1 MPKYT
6 FIIPVYKAEQ
16 YLDECMSSILNQTYS
31 DYEVLLVDDESP
43 DNSGVM
49 CDAYAEKHDHV
60 RAIHQKNGGASV
72 ARNTGIKNATGDYV
86 IFLDSDDFWDDVNG
100 LKKIDELFQPG
111 VDAVCYA
118 SRTFYFESGTSVD
131 DRYDYPAELNTMAPE
146 ACLKYLVE
154 HDLLNM
160 HSSKKA
166 FRKSFLVDNNL
177 FYQPGIRT
185 EDVEWGL
192 RIANC
197 LPTYRFLNEKLYVY
211 RQHSGSVTKVI
222 GAKHLAEYLEIIRK
236 FASYDYCN
244 ETVKACLLSY
254 VAYQYSLLLAYTTL
268 LKPEN
273 KDELLKE
280 LKNYRYLYRY
290 TSYPRTKTI
299 SIVHRFLGFHVTRF
313 LLALYL
319 KRGYH
324 N

>member
-6 FIIPVYKAEQ
+6 YIVPVYKAED
-16 YLDECMSSILNQTYS
+16 YLDECLASILKQTYT
-31 DYEVLLVDDESP
+31 DYEILLVDDESP
-43 DNSGVM
+43 DNSGAM
-49 CDAYAEKHDHV
+49 CDDYAEKYSNIRV
-60 RAIHQKNGGASV
+60 IHQENGGASV
-72 ARNTGIKNATGDYV
+72 ARNTGIRNALGDYV
-86 IFLDSDDFWDDVNG
+86 IFLDSDDFWDDAEG
-100 LKKIDELFQPG
+100 LKKIDALFQPG
-111 VDAVCYA
+111 VDAVGFA

-131 DRYDYPAELNTMAPE
+131 DRYNYPEELNSMQPE
-146 ACLKYLVE
+146 ESLKYLVE

-166 FRKSFLVDNNL
+166 FRKAFLIDNDL

-197 LPTYRFLNEKLYVY
+197 LPTYRFVNEKLYIY

-236 FASYDYCN
+236 FANYEYCN
-244 ETVKACLLSY
+244 ETVKECLLSY
-254 VAYQYSLLLAYTTL
+254 VAYQYSLLLAYITL

-273 KDELLKE
+273 KDELLEE
-280 LKNYRYLYRY
+280 LKNYRFLYRY
-290 TSYPRTKTI
+290 TRYPRTRMI
-299 SIVHRFLGFHVTRF
+299 AMAYRLLGFHGTRF

-319 KRGYH
+319 KRSYH
-324 N
+324 T

>member
-6 FIIPVYKAEQ
+6 YIIPVYKAED
-16 YLDECMSSILNQTYS
+16 YLDECLSSILKQTYA
-31 DYEVLLVDDESP
+31 DYEILLVDDESP

-49 CDAYAEKHDHV
+49 CDTYARKYDFIRV
-60 RAIHQKNGGASV
+60 IHQKNGGASV
-72 ARNTGIKNATGDYV
+72 ARNTGIQHAVGEYV
-86 IFLDSDDFWDDVNG
+86 IFLDSDDFWDDADG

-111 VDAVCYA
+111 VDAVGFA
-118 SRTFYFESGTSVD
+118 SRTFYFESGTAVD
-131 DRYDYPAELNTMAPE
+131 DRYDYPEELNSMTPE
-146 ACLKYLVE
+146 DCLKYLVE

-166 FRKSFLVDNNL
+166 FRKAFLVENNL

-222 GAKHLAEYLEIIRK
+222 GAKHLEEYLGIIRK
-236 FASYDYCN
+236 FANYDYCN
-244 ETVKACLLSY
+244 ETVKESLLSY

-280 LKNYRYLYRY
+280 LKKYQFLYKY
-290 TSYPRTKTI
+290 TSYPRTKMI
-299 SIVHRFLGFHVTRF
+299 SFAHRIFGFHGTRLF
-313 LLALYL
+313 LALYL
-319 KRGYH
+319 KRSYH
-324 N
+324 T